1 MTTLDV
7 SVFELERGREALE
20 KYGAVTHLT
29 VQVYG
34 ADGGLIA
41 GPAYRTP
48 LFDLFAGRLEP
59 GIFAKCARAC
69 LDQFEPGSPVV
80 IEEGHGLAV
89 VGTALRLAGQIV
101 GAAVAGYGLTMHPGP
116 REITRL
122 ARDCRLAFDEVW
134 AAMRKELPVPRSRL
148 PLHGELLGILGDTLL
163 SEHYRSRQLEEA
175 SMRVAQASEAKD
187 KFLAVLSHEL
197 RTPLNTIL
205 GYARILRTGMLD
217 ERAAHRALESIDRN
231 AKLQTRL
238 IEDLLDMSRIISGM
252 LRLQAKPIGLAPVL
266 EAAVA
271 NVRPGAEAKGIA
283 LDLVLD
289 VSVGM
294 ISGDPDRMEQ
304 IVSNLLVNAIKF
316 TPSGGKVEVRLERNG
331 PEVQIVVKDTGA
343 GIRRDFLPYVFDRF
357 RQDDITEARS
367 HGGLGLGLAIVRHLV
382 DLHDGSICAESSGE
396 DQGATFTISLPAL
409 VDAEARLLEPVPP
422 TTGSAQAMDDPP
434 TLKGLRVLVVDDDA
448 DARDLFT
455 RALEQ
460 CEAHV
465 TAVASAGAAL
475 TALEGRK
482 ADVLVSDIGMPR
494 ESGYVLIRK
503 IRRLTRE
510 QGGEIPALA
519 LSAYAGADDVK
530 LALSA
535 GFQAHVAKPV
545 EPVTLARAVADLARG
560 ISTP

>member
-1 MTTLDV
+1 MPKLDV
-7 SVFELERGREALE
+7 SVFGLERGRAALE

-41 GPAYRTP
+41 GPAHRTP
-48 LFDLFAGRLEP
+48 LFDLFAGGHEP
-59 GIFAKCARAC
+59 GIFWKCARAC
-69 LDQFEPGSPVV
+69 LDQSNAGSAVV

-89 VGTALRLAGQIV
+89 VGTALMLAGEIV

-122 ARDCRLAFDEVW
+122 ARDSRLAFDDVW
-134 AAMRKELPVPRSRL
+134 AVMRKQLPVPRSRL
-148 PLHGELLGILGDTLL
+148 PLHGELLGIIGDTLL

-187 KFLAVLSHEL
+187 QFLAVLSHEL
-197 RTPLNTIL
+197 RTPLTAIL
-205 GYARILRTGMLD
+205 GYVRILRIGKLE
-217 ERAAHRALESIDRN
+217 ERAADRALEAIDRN

-238 IEDLLDMSRIISGM
+238 IEDLLDVSRIISGT
-252 LRLQAKPIGLAPVL
+252 LRLRAEPIGLAPVL
-266 EAAVA
+266 ETAVA
-271 NVRPGAEAKGIA
+271 NVRLGAQTKGIS
-283 LDLVLD
+283 LDLVLGP
-289 VSVGM
+289 SAGM
-294 ISGDPDRMEQ
+294 ISGDPLRMQQ

-316 TPSGGKVEVRLERNG
+316 TPPGGKIEVRLERNG
-331 PEVQIVVKDTGA
+331 LEVQIIVKDTGA

-357 RQDDITEARS
+357 RQDDTTEARS

-382 DLHDGSICAESSGE
+382 ELHDGSICAESPGQ

-409 VDAEARLLEPVPP
+409 VGAEARFLEPVAP
-422 TTGSAQAMDDPP
+422 TTGSSEAMDDPP

-455 RALEQ
+455 SALEQ
-460 CEAHV
+460 CEAQV

-475 TALEGRK
+475 TALEGWNP
-482 ADVLVSDIGMPR
+482 DVLVSDIGMPK

-503 IRRLTRE
+503 VRRLTRE
-510 QGGEIPALA
+510 QGGKIPALA
-519 LSAYAGADDVK
+519 LTAYAGVDDVK
-530 LALSA
+530 LALAA
-535 GFQAHVAKPV
+535 GFQAHLAKPV
-545 EPVTLARAVADLARG
+545 EPVLLALAVADLARG
-560 ISTP
+560 ISTS